1 MRKAGRIGKLTL
13 VAIAAAWLGAA
24 SASAAPNTGKISF
37 SGGVDITTAYFFRGI
52 LQERDGFIIQP
63 YGEVGFALYKGEND
77 EGKGDWSGL
86 SLFGGTWASLHSEE
100 TNHSASSLN
109 AFYELASFTPGK

>member
-1 MRKAGRIGKLTL
+1 MRQAGRIGKLTL

-24 SASAAPNTGKISF
+24 SASAAPNTGKFSI

-63 YGEVGFALYKGEND
+63 YGELGWALTRARTTTARATG
-77 EGKGDWSGL
+77 
-86 SLFGGTWASLHSEE
+86 A
-100 TNHSASSLN
+100 A
-109 AFYELASFTPGK
+109 